1 MSVTHHPKVV
11 LVTGAA
17 GFIGVHFVRHLLA
30 GDSNIRVIS
39 YDALTY
45 AGCLESLLET
55 TSPWADRHRFVHAKI
70 QDRAMVNDVIAQE
83 KVDTIV
89 HLAAESHVDRS
100 ITESS
105 AFLETNI
112 IGTHVLLEAALAAW
126 TGRSDVR
133 YHHVS
138 TDEVFGSLDA
148 SENAFTEESPYNPS
162 SPYSASKASSD
173 HLVRAWGRTYGLPVT
188 LSNCSNNYGPYQ
200 FPEKLLP
207 LMIDKALTGQPMP
220 VYGDGQN
227 VRDWLYVEDHCR
239 AIDAIIRFGQPRR
252 TYNVGGRSEKKN
264 IDTVRLIC
272 NILDKLR
279 PMPNRASYEELI
291 TFVEDRP
298 GHDLRYAVDT
308 TRIERE
314 LGWQPTETFPSGLRR
329 TIQWYLDRQD
339 WVAHLRH
346 RYDGQ
351 RIGLCPSMQQE
362 DDKKCQ
368 THITSY

>member
-1 MSVTHHPKVV
+1 MSITHRPTVI

-30 GDSNIRVIS
+30 GDADVRVVS

-45 AGCLESLLET
+45 AGCLESLQET
-55 TSPWADRHRFVHAKI
+55 TAPWADRHHFIQARV
-70 QDRAMVNDVIAQE
+70 QDRDTLDAVLAEHN
-83 KVDTIV
+83 VDTIV

-100 ITESS
+100 ICASS

-112 IGTHVLLEAALAAW
+112 IGTHVLLEAAVAAW
-126 TGRSDVR
+126 RGRSDVR
-133 YHHVS
+133 FHHVS
-138 TDEVFGSLDA
+138 TDEVFGSL
-148 SENAFTEESPYNPS
+148 ETGAFTEETPYNPS

-207 LMIDKALTGQPMP
+207 LMIDKALHGKAMP
-220 VYGDGQN
+220 VYGDGLH

-239 AIDAIIRFGQPRR
+239 ALDTILRRGRDGR
-252 TYNVGGRSEKKN
+252 TYNVGGRSEWKN
-264 IDTVRLIC
+264 IDAVRLVC
-272 NILDKLR
+272 RILDELHPR
-279 PMPNRASYEELI
+279 SDGTPHEESI

-298 GHDLRYAVDT
+298 GHDRRYAIDS

-314 LGWQPTETFPSGLRR
+314 LGWKPSVTFPSGLRQ
-329 TIQWYLDRQD
+329 TIQWYLDRQG
-339 WVAHLRH
+339 WVARLRL
-346 RYDGQ
+346 RYSGQ
-351 RIGLCPSMQQE
+351 RLGLSVPQQGG
-362 DDKKCQ
+362 KNAV
-368 THITSY
+368 IL